1 MKPFS
6 PIPWPPLITAAKLP
20 WFVRAR
26 DFLMTCL
33 AWIAMAWLLRLAL
46 FMIWD
51 YFSDPIFEL
60 TRTQAPDWEL
70 LWHHFS
76 TFVYLVLSLVIWIV
90 SIGLI
95 RRTQLCQIYDSKTP
109 PVLSLDEHAA
119 RFDLEPAQVEQWR
132 QWRIT
137 TVFFDEDRIAE
148 ARPGGTELEPADDLT

>member
-1 MKPFS
+1 
-6 PIPWPPLITAAKLP
+6 
-20 WFVRAR
+20 
-26 DFLMTCL
+26 
-33 AWIAMAWLLRLAL
+33 
-46 FMIWD
+46 MIWD